1 MTKRLRG
8 FISFLLVLVLCFGM
22 IPNVSAAE
30 IGATESI
37 TETEAT
43 EATTAETTAPPDE
56 TSPTETSA
64 ETTPP
69 TEESTTPTTEA
80 TIPVTEP
87 DDDVFSDIVI
97 SSGVAAAST
106 DDYGIMTAAST
117 QSGILLF
124 DFADNG
130 NYTTVLNSQLAVS
143 YKPNGSGTTRTAY
156 IKNLGWHFARY
167 NNVPYADDP
176 LYCIEPWRNYG
187 ASTSGNSVDRD
198 VTLSGSGSSTGSSV
212 WYSMPAARRE
222 AIGLILLYSD
232 QMWDDSVSVFS
243 VKKDANPNVPL
254 RIATQFLIYEIVCG
268 LRDAET
274 FTLNY
279 ENECGTEGDIFY
291 NAGVAAVSNFAPNY
305 NTLVSYVQS
314 AMEIP
319 SFTSSSS
326 STAPTI
332 TLTGDETSVYDSNGV
347 LSNFSFTDGNGAEF
361 YKSGNTLYIY
371 QTGTISSSTVFK
383 ATRYI
388 PSASNSTYNIW
399 YMSGSSYQTTISLAS
414 PSSGNLN
421 AYFKLKAPSAA
432 TLGIQKTTED
442 GKNLSGWQFGIY
454 SNSACTTLISGPH
467 TTDANGAIT
476 VSNLAAGTVYVKEL
490 GHSNSTINAMYS
502 CTSTNPQRVTL
513 TAGQT
518 SSVSFYNELDPS
530 GLNLTKTTEDG
541 KNLAGWQFGIYSNSA
556 CTTLISGP
564 HTTDANGKISVSDLS
579 AGTVYVKELGHTD
592 SAINAMYT
600 CSSTNPQKVTLTA
613 GQTASVS
620 FVNKLNPSGLN
631 LTKTTE
637 DGKNLSGWQFSIY
650 SDAACTTRISGPH
663 TTDVNGKIS
672 VTGLSAGTVYVKELG
687 HQDTAINAM
696 YTCSSTNPQ
705 KVTLT
710 IGQTASVSFVNKLNP
725 SGLNLTK
732 TTEDGKNLSG
742 WQFSIYSDA
751 ACTTRISGP
760 HTTDANGRIS
770 VSDLSA
776 GTVYVK
782 EMGHSDSAIN
792 AMYSCSSTNPQ
803 KVTLTAGQTASVSF
817 VNKLNPS
824 GLNLTKT
831 TQDNQNLAGW
841 QFGIYSDAACT
852 ARISGPHTTDSNG
865 KISVTGLSAGTVYVK
880 ELGHTDSAINALY
893 TCSSENP
900 QKVTLTAGQSASVSF
915 RNVLKTGSVKLVKKT
930 NTGENLAG
938 WQIGLYYDTD
948 CTQPIDGSPFVT
960 GADGTITVSDLEP
973 GTLYAKEIPTDDPYW
988 EFDTEVK
995 EVTIAVNQTA
1005 TVTFTNTHYGRIE
1018 FRKTTNTGN
1027 HLGGWTFRVQDS
1039 NYDVVGEYTTDEN
1052 GYACTENLPLGRYT
1066 VIELQTDDLYWNFE
1080 LGFHDVTVQAGQTVV
1095 DEWLNR
1101 EQGLGWFH
1109 KKTNTGE
1116 SVEGW
1121 HITIYADEACTQE
1134 IRTMITNE
1142 DGRTGYYMDPGIYWA
1157 KETGDEYGRFEDE
1170 YWMVDETVQ
1179 KFEIKPHE
1187 DTEIIFTNVQYG
1199 KVKIIKTMEGEGSVA
1214 GWKFKVTDAEGK
1226 EIEGSP
1232 FTSDENGEILTTVLP
1247 GKYTIEELIPKDS
1260 LYHCTSQN
1268 PQTVTIAQGQ
1278 TAEVTFTNALRPGKI
1293 TLDKVDIKGYS
1304 LAGATFL
1311 LEWSEDGSIWWP
1323 IEYSDSETVEEG
1335 CCSNPNVVDGLLTTG
1350 SDGKL
1355 VWNNLHPGLQYR
1367 LTETKA
1373 PRGFSKL
1380 RKPAYEGE
1388 LPEEDFSLEVKVINS
1403 RTFTLPETGSVSL
1416 MLSSISMSGCL
1427 LGLIASMLY
1436 LRKKEQ

>member
-64 ETTPP
+64 ETTSP

-80 TIPVTEP
+80 TIPVTKP

-212 WYSMPAARRE
+212 WYSLPAARRE

-243 VKKDANPNVPL
+243 VKKDTNPNVPL

-279 ENECGTEGDIFY
+279 ENECGTDGDIFY

-319 SFTSSSS
+319 SFTSSFS

-383 ATRYI
+383 ATRSI

-414 PSSGNLN
+414 PSNGNLN

-454 SNSACTTLISGPH
+454 SNSACTSLISGPH
-467 TTDANGAIT
+467 TTNSSGAIT

-490 GHSNSTINAMYS
+490 GHTDSAINAMYS
-502 CTSTNPQRVTL
+502 CTSTNPQKVTL

-518 SSVSFYNELDPS
+518 SSVSFY
-530 GLNLTKTTEDG
+530 
-541 KNLAGWQFGIYSNSA
+541 
-556 CTTLISGP
+556 
-564 HTTDANGKISVSDLS
+564 
-579 AGTVYVKELGHTD
+579 
-592 SAINAMYT
+592 
-600 CSSTNPQKVTLTA
+600 
-613 GQTASVS
+613 
-620 FVNKLNPSGLN
+620 NKLNPSGLN

-637 DGKNLSGWQFSIY
+637 DGKNLEGWQFGIY
-650 SDAACTTRISGPH
+650 SNSGCTTLVSGPH
-663 TTDVNGKIS
+663 TTDSSGKIS
-672 VTGLSAGTVYVKELG
+672 VTGLSAGTVYVMELG
-687 HQDTAINAM
+687 HKDSSIHAL
-696 YTCSSTNPQ
+696 YTCSGENPQ
-705 KVTLT
+705 KV
-710 IGQTASVSFVNKLNP
+710 V
-725 SGLNLTK
+725 
-732 TTEDGKNLSG
+732 
-742 WQFSIYSDA
+742 
-751 ACTTRISGP
+751 
-760 HTTDANGRIS
+760 
-770 VSDLSA
+770 
-776 GTVYVK
+776 
-782 EMGHSDSAIN
+782 
-792 AMYSCSSTNPQ
+792 
-803 KVTLTAGQTASVSF
+803 LTAGQTASVSF
-817 VNKLNPS
+817 
-824 GLNLTKT
+824 
-831 TQDNQNLAGW
+831 
-841 QFGIYSDAACT
+841 
-852 ARISGPHTTDSNG
+852 H
-865 KISVTGLSAGTVYVK
+865 
-880 ELGHTDSAINALY
+880 
-893 TCSSENP
+893 
-900 QKVTLTAGQSASVSF
+900 
-915 RNVLKTGSVKLVKKT
+915 NVLNTGSVKLVKET

-938 WQIGLYYDTD
+938 WQIGLYHDAD
-948 CTQPIDGSPFVT
+948 CTQPVDGSPFLT
-960 GADGTITVSDLEP
+960 GADGTITVNDLEP

-995 EVTIAVNQTA
+995 KVTIAVNQTA

-1027 HLGGWTFRVQDS
+1027 HLGGWTFRVQDY

-1080 LGFHDVTVQAGQTVV
+1080 LGFHDVTVKAGETVV

-1214 GWKFKVTDAEGK
+1214 GWQFKVTDAEGK
-1226 EIEGSP
+1226 EVEGSP
-1232 FTSDENGEILTTVLP
+1232 FTTDETGEIVVKLLP
-1247 GKYTIEELIPKDS
+1247 GLHTIEELIPKDS
-1260 LYHCTSQN
+1260 LYHCTSEN
-1268 PQTVTIAQGQ
+1268 PQTITIAQGQ

-1293 TLDKVDIKGYS
+1293 TLDKVDIKGNS

-1311 LEWSEDGSIWWP
+1311 LEWSEDGSLWWP

-1335 CCSNPNVVDGLLTTG
+1335 CCSNPNVVDGYLTTG

-1355 VWNNLHPGLQYR
+1355 EWDNLHPGLQYR

-1416 MLSSISMSGCL
+1416 MLSSVSMSGCL
-1427 LGLIASMLY
+1427 LGLIASMYY